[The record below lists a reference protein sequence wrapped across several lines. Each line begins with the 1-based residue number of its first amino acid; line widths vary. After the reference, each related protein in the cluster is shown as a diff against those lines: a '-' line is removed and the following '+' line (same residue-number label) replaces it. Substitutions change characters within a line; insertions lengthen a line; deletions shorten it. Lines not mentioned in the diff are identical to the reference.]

1 MQYFYTNLENKNISE
16 FFFFIITYLKSN
28 FNYINDNTIKSLKEL
43 AYTTLKEDRKTIC
56 ESQFLKCINYD
67 ELIEMTH

>member
-16 FFFFIITYLKSN
+16 FFDKIITYLKSN

-43 AYTTLKEDRKTIC
+43 AYTTLKEDRKTIY